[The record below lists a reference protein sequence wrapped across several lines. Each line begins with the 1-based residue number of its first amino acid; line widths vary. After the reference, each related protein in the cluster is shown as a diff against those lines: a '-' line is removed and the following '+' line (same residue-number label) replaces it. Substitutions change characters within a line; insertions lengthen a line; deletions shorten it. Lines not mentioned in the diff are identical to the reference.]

1 MATQCP
7 NCKAENPDTK
17 QFCGDCGTQL
27 TPLKETPVP
36 TQTIEAPKE
45 ELTTGS
51 TFAGRYQIIEELGKG
66 GMGKVY
72 KAQDTEIKEKV
83 ALKLLKPEISADNR
97 TIERFQ
103 NELKFAR
110 KIGHRNVCRMYD
122 LNKEEGSYY
131 ITMEY
136 IEGQDLKGLIRQ
148 AGQLTVGKSTFI
160 AKQVCDGLAEAHRLG
175 VVHRDLKPQNIMIDR
190 EGNARIM
197 DFGIARSI
205 SEKGITGA
213 GVMIGTP
220 EYMSPE
226 QAEAKEVDSRSDIY
240 SLGVI
245 MYEMLTGFV
254 PFEGDTALS
263 IAMKHKGEIP
273 KDPKELNPQIPD
285 DLNRIILRC
294 MEKDKAKRYQNVED
308 LLSELDT
315 IEKGMPTTEKIIPKR
330 RPITSKEITVTF
342 GVKRLFIPAL
352 VLLAIIIAGV
362 IFWRFVLKGKPVLLP
377 SERHSIAVITFK
389 NQTGDQ
395 AYNYLQDAIPN
406 LLITSLEQSGYF
418 QVATWERLHDLLKQI
433 GKEDVEV
440 IDQDLGFELCRMEGI
455 DAIVLGSFIKAGEM
469 FATDVKVL
477 DANTKSLLKSA
488 SARGEGEGSIL
499 KSQID
504 ELSTE
509 ISRGIGIP
517 ESRINSSQIKIA
529 DYTTSSMEAYNY
541 FLRGRDDWRKFLY
554 EDARRYLEK
563 AVELDPTFAFA
574 HLYLAFTYDDL
585 KYSDL
590 RDEAYEKAKAYSEK
604 TTEKERLFIDA
615 AHAYFIEH
623 NSEKFFRLITE
634 VTQRFPK
641 EKQSHYWLGIYYQIG
656 EENFEKAI
664 EEYTKVLELDPDYG
678 YGLNQMAY
686 AYIDLGDYEKAI
698 EYLQRY
704 TSVSP
709 GDPNPLDSMAELYFR
724 MGRIDE
730 ALEKYSEA
738 LEAKP
743 DFYLAV
749 WNIGYV
755 YAFAQNH
762 LEALRWFDRFVEE
775 TPTPGTKAEAYAW
788 RGFYLY
794 WLGQRNRA
802 MDDLEVA
809 AELAESVGNEE
820 WIGHIHRILG
830 WIYYDQGNYSLSR
843 EHFEEWFN
851 LREEQRLSS
860 TPYNNVCNYFYLGLV
875 DLKEGSID
883 SARSKLD
890 IIQSHLPHI
899 TSNRDM
905 AEFYH
910 DFLLGELLLAEDSI
924 EEAISTS
931 TEASSIGA
939 YSSMYVSYLLSHNF
953 PFEKDTLARA
963 YLKVGDIDKAI
974 VEYERLITFDPNTLE
989 RPLIHPRY
997 YYKLAKLYDQKGQK
1011 AKAIEHYEKF
1021 LDLWKDADPGI
1032 AEVDDAREWL
1042 AGLKGNEPSGNRK
1055 S

>member
-1 MATQCP
+1 MTTHCP
-7 NCKAENPDTK
+7 KCKAENPEESK
-17 QFCGDCGTQL
+17 FCMECGLQL
-27 TPLKETPVP
+27 DSVDKMPMP
-36 TQTIEAPKE
+36 TQTLEAPRE

-72 KAQDTEIKEKV
+72 KAHDNEIKEKV
-83 ALKLLKPEISADNR
+83 ALKLLKPEISADNK

-148 AGQLTVGKSTFI
+148 TGQLTVGKSVFI
-160 AKQVCDGLAEAHRLG
+160 AKQVCDGLTEAHRLG
-175 VVHRDLKPQNIMIDR
+175 VVHRDLKPQNIMIDK

-197 DFGIARSI
+197 DFGIARSV
-205 SEKGITGA
+205 SEKGITAA

-226 QAEAKEVDSRSDIY
+226 QAEAKEVDRRSDIY

-273 KDPKELNPQIPD
+273 KDPKEHNPQIPEN
-285 DLNRIILRC
+285 LSQIILRC
-294 MEKDKAKRYQNVED
+294 MEKEKANRYQKVED
-308 LLSELDT
+308 LLSDLSN

-330 RPITSKEITVTF
+330 KPLTSKEITVTF
-342 GVKRLFIPAL
+342 GVKRLIVPTL
-352 VLLAIIIAGV
+352 VFLAIVIAGV
-362 IFWRFVLKGKPVLLP
+362 IVWRFVLKGKPALLP
-377 SERHSIAVITFK
+377 SEKHSIAVISFK

-418 QVATWERLHDLLKQI
+418 QVATWERLHDLLKQM
-433 GKEDVEV
+433 GREDVDV

-455 DAIVLGSFIKAGEM
+455 DAIVLGSFVKAGEM

-477 DANTKSLLKSA
+477 DAHTKSLLKSA

-509 ISRGIGIP
+509 ISRGIGIS

-541 FLRGRDDWRKFLY
+541 FLRGKDDYKKFLF

-574 HLYLAFTYDDL
+574 YLYLAFTYDDL
-585 KYSDL
+585 RYADL
-590 RDEAYEKAKAYSEK
+590 RDEAYKKAKAYSEK
-604 TTEKERLFIDA
+604 TTEKERLFIESA
-615 AHAYFIEH
+615 YAYFVDGDY
-623 NSEKFFRLITE
+623 EKGHQLLLDI
-634 VTQRFPK
+634 TQRFPK
-641 EKQSHYWLGIYYQIG
+641 EKLGHYWLGLYYSWT
-656 EENFEKAI
+656 EKYEKAI
-664 EEYTKVLELDPDYG
+664 EELKKILELDPHYG
-678 YGLNQMAY
+678 EAFNQIAY
-686 AYIDLGDYEKAI
+686 VYIDLGKFEKAI

-704 TSVSP
+704 SSISP
-709 GDPNPLDSMAELYFR
+709 GDPNPIDSMAELNFS
-724 MGRIDE
+724 MGRIED
-730 ALEKYSEA
+730 ALEKYKEA
-738 LEAKP
+738 LEVKP
-743 DFYLAV
+743 DFYQAI
-749 WNIGYV
+749 WNVGYV
-755 YAFAQNH
+755 YAFGENH
-762 LEALRWFDRFVEE
+762 SEALRWFDRSIEE
-775 TPTPGTKAEAYAW
+775 APTPGTKAEAFAW

-809 AELAESVGNEE
+809 TELAESVGNEE

-830 WIYYDQGNYSLSR
+830 WIYYDQGNYSISR
-843 EHFEEWFN
+843 EHFEEWLG
-851 LREEQRLSS
+851 LRKKLRPSS
-860 TPYNNVCNYFYLGLV
+860 TLYYVACYNFYLGLM
-875 DLKEGSID
+875 DLKEEQIE

-890 IIQSHLPHI
+890 NIQPYSPDF
-899 TSNRDM
+899 TSSREVV
-905 AEFYH
+905 EFYH
-910 DFLLGELLLAEDSI
+910 DFLLGELLIAEDSI
-924 EEAISTS
+924 EEAISTCK
-931 TEASSIGA
+931 EASSIGE
-939 YSSMYVSYLLSHNF
+939 YSLLYPSYLLPHNF
-953 PFEKDTLARA
+953 PFERDTLARA
-963 YLKVGDIDKAI
+963 YLRIGDVDKAI
-974 VEYERLITFDPNTLE
+974 AEYERLITFHPNTVE
-989 RPLIHPRY
+989 RSLIHPRLY
-997 YYKLAKLYDQKGQK
+997 YRLALLHEQDGQK
-1011 AKAIEHYEKF
+1011 EKAIEYYNKF

-1032 AEVDDAREWL
+1032 AEVKDAKKKL
-1042 AGLKGNEPSGNRK
+1042 ARLTTNQ
-1055 S
+1055 

>member
-1 MATQCP
+1 MTTQCP
-7 NCKAENPDTK
+7 KCKADNPETK

-27 TPLKETPVP
+27 TPAKEIPIP
-36 TQTIEAPKE
+36 TQTIEAPRE

-72 KAQDTEIKEKV
+72 KAHDSEIREKV
-83 ALKLLKPEISADNR
+83 ALKLLKPEISADNK

-103 NELKFAR
+103 NELKFSR

-122 LNKEEGSYY
+122 LNKEEGNYY

-148 AGQLTVGKSTFI
+148 AGQLTVGKSIFI

-226 QAEAKEVDSRSDIY
+226 QAEAKEVDKRSDIY

-245 MYEMLTGFV
+245 MYEMLTGRV

-315 IEKGMPTTEKIIPKR
+315 IEKGMPTTEKIVPKR
-330 RPITSKEITVTF
+330 KPLTSKEITVTF
-342 GVKRLFIPAL
+342 GVKKLLIPAL
-352 VLLAIIIAGV
+352 VLLAIIIAGM
-362 IFWRFVLKGKPVLLP
+362 IFWRFVLKGKPALLP
-377 SERHSIAVITFK
+377 SERHSIAVISFK

-418 QVATWERLHDLLKQI
+418 QVATWERLHDLLKQM
-433 GKEDVEV
+433 GKKDVEV
-440 IDQDLGFELCRMEGI
+440 IDEDLGFELCRMEGI
-455 DAIVLGSFIKAGEM
+455 DAIVLGSFVKAGEM

-477 DANTKSLLKSA
+477 DAHTKSLLKSA

-574 HLYLAFTYDDL
+574 HLYLALTYNDL
-585 KYSDL
+585 GYSDL
-590 RDEAYEKAKAYSEK
+590 RDEAYEKAKANSEK

-615 AHAYFIEH
+615 AYAYFVGRD
-623 NSEKFFRLITE
+623 SEKFFRLVSKI
-634 VTQRFPK
+634 TQRFPK
-641 EKQSHYWLGIYYQIG
+641 EKQGHYWLGLYYQIG

-686 AYIDLGDYEKAI
+686 AHSDLGNYEKAI

-709 GDPNPLDSMAELYFR
+709 GDPNPLDSMAELYFT

-730 ALEKYSEA
+730 ALEKYKEA
-738 LEAKP
+738 LEVKP
-743 DFYLAV
+743 DFYLAIQ
-749 WNIGYV
+749 NIGYV

-775 TPTPGTKAEAYAW
+775 SPTPGTKAEAYAW
-788 RGFYLY
+788 RGFYLC
-794 WLGQRNRA
+794 WLGQQVRA
-802 MDDLEVA
+802 MDDFEVA
-809 AELAESVGNEE
+809 AELAESVGNKE

-830 WIYYDQGNYSLSR
+830 WVYYDQGNLKLSR
-843 EHFEEWFN
+843 EHFKEWLDVRKE
-851 LREEQRLSS
+851 LRTSISS
-860 TPYNNVCNYFYLGLV
+860 YNTACYNFYLGLV
-875 DLKEGSID
+875 DLKEGQFD

-890 IIQSHLPHI
+890 IIQSHLPDI
-899 TSNRDM
+899 TSNKDM

-910 DFLLGELLLAEDSI
+910 DFLLGELLLAEGSI
-924 EEAISTS
+924 EEAIRTS

-939 YSSMYVSYLLSHNF
+939 YSSMYVSNLLPHNF

-974 VEYERLITFDPNTLE
+974 VEYKRLITFDPNTLE
-989 RPLIHPRY
+989 RSLVHPRY
-997 YYKLAKLYDQKGQK
+997 YYKLAKLYEQKGQK

-1021 LDLWKDADPGI
+1021 LELWKDADPGI
-1032 AEVDDAREWL
+1032 FEVEDARERL
-1042 AGLKGNEPSGNRK
+1042 MGLL
-1055 S
+1055 